1 MTSEGILKPTEAA
14 VFSAVWSRPNPRPAV
29 EVVLNPLDI
38 SEDES
43 LARQIQSGR
52 KDLMAVLIRRH
63 SDRLLR
69 IILHM
74 APSRTAAEDILQD
87 TWVRVVHKFHQYR
100 ASYPLSSW
108 LSCIAINLCRDHWR
122 RERLRSFWKRSDAAD
137 GTDGTERIPA
147 PDSNPGIESRIDVSG
162 ALAKLPQKYREVVVL
177 KFFSGLTQ
185 EEISRVLKIP
195 DGTVKSRL
203 HYALDILRRHLEHKE
218 ACA

>member
-1 MTSEGILKPTEAA
+1 MTSEGIMRPADAA
-14 VFSAVWSRPNPRPAV
+14 VFSAVWSRLNSRPAS
-29 EVVLNPLDI
+29 EVVLNQSDF

-52 KDLMAVLIRRH
+52 KDLMAVLIRQH
-63 SDRLLR
+63 SDRLFR

-74 APSRTAAEDILQD
+74 VPAHNAAEDILQD
-87 TWVRVVHKFHQYR
+87 TWVRVVHKFHQYK

-108 LSCIAINLCRDHWR
+108 LSSIALNLCRDHWR

-185 EEISRVLKIP
+185 EEIARVLKIP